1 MTEKNHAPTRF
12 YLHMSKNSCNFAGK
26 IENNTINPMSTSAL
40 QDVYEG
46 IMAYNLSAANKRW
59 LAERLWEQADV
70 EAADHVEPYTKA
82 ELATMAENGRKQ
94 IAEGRSYTSD
104 QVLQMCENA

>member
-1 MTEKNHAPTRF
+1 
-12 YLHMSKNSCNFAGK
+12 LHTSIKCRTFAAK
-26 IENNTINPMSTSAL
+26 IENNTINPMSTAAL

-82 ELATMAENGRKQ
+82 ELATMVENGRKQ